1 MTTGEAKFIV
11 DAMLGSLARWL
22 RILGYDT
29 VYGSRMEDWL
39 ILRRAELEGRII
51 LTRDRGL
58 HHKAL
63 KRGLKSILLQD
74 DDLASMLAKVSGL
87 TGVRLYVDYER
98 TRCPEDNTPLRKVD
112 KEEVKDKVPPRVY
125 SMHEDFWVCPR
136 CGKVYWVG
144 NHWKM
149 IESILGDA
157 RGKLG
162 FFKGQLKRGM
172 VNEPGAPFRADA

>member
-1 MTTGEAKFIV
+1 MSSEQKFIV

-29 VYGSRMEDWL
+29 VYGNKMEDWL

-51 LTRDRGL
+51 LTRDRSL

-74 DDLASMLAKVSGL
+74 EDLATMLARIAGL
-87 TGVRLYVDYER
+87 TGIRLYVDYEK
-98 TRCPEDNTPLRKVD
+98 TRCPEDNTPLRKTD
-112 KEEVKDKVPPRVY
+112 KSEVRDKVPPRVY
-125 SMHEDFWVCPR
+125 SIHEDFWICPR

-144 NHWKM
+144 NHWRM
-149 IESILGDA
+149 IETILSDA
-157 RGKLG
+157 RKKLG
-162 FFKGQLKRGM
+162 MFQKQFEKGM
-172 VNEPGAPFRADA
+172 ISEPSAPFRVNL